1 MVTDRY
7 FYKTDSANDIKAIYR
22 LHEDSEKKK
31 VTELVWLGN
40 RWNITVWL
48 DNRWN
53 ITDNLVQM
61 IVNGEF
67 YLDEVTRDTV
77 QHFTPYVDTSDY
89 VTE

>member
-1 MVTDRY
+1 MKTDRY

-31 VTELVWLGN
+31 VTEL
-40 RWNITVWL
+40 VWL